1 MRLITLI
8 LLISFLSCENKS
20 SESKKIIEKKTLNEP
35 IQWVNY
41 KSKKNSKRKRVVLIS
56 GDEEYRSE

>member
-41 KSKKNSKRKRVVLIS
+41 KSKKKFEKKTSSFNFRRRRIS
-56 GDEEYRSE
+56 L